1 MLSDKQKVY
10 IREYLVD
17 LNGSAAVIRAGYQSA
32 HPDALSNQLM
42 LKPEVAG
49 AIQSAMDARAAR
61 VELKSDEVVSEL
73 RDIAFDDISNYLEFN
88 NVEYNVIDA
97 ITKEVVLLNTV
108 SVKIKDSASMKTK
121 NIKKIK
127 ICKNGEFEF
136 ELYSRD
142 FALDK
147 LMKHTGA
154 YEKDKPLP
162 NTNTIII
169 GYDTGEE

>member
-1 MLSDKQKVY
+1 LLSEKQKAF

-17 LNGSAAVIRAGYQSA
+17 LNGSAAVIRAGYKSDNPNIYA
-32 HPDALSNQLM
+32 HQLM

-61 VELKSDEVVSEL
+61 VELKSDDVVSEL

-108 SVKIKDSASMKTK
+108 SVKI
-121 NIKKIK
+121 
-127 ICKNGEFEF
+127 CKNGEFEF

-154 YEKDKPLP
+154 YEKDNPLP